1 MSDSFKI
8 LTEIEEILEEVSSL
22 KNKTLDHYHEDKKLA
37 NQLMIDL
44 ICLEEEAKS
53 LLSDFSYL
61 V

>member
-53 LLSDFSYL
+53 LLSDFSCL